1 LTKCRLVEEDARDMA
16 VAEAGN
22 GQQLED
28 PVLQEAEPQMK
39 DSPAGEGEL

>member
-1 LTKCRLVEEDARDMA
+1 VEEDARDVA

-22 GQQLED
+22 GRQLED

>member
-1 LTKCRLVEEDARDMA
+1 VEEDARDVA

-22 GQQLED
+22 SRQLED

-39 DSPAGEGEL
+39 DSPAREGEL